1 MCKALRESAETGNYL
16 EEPARWLVIDGKNWQ
31 EEAKIF
37 AVESEGSGCCVGQ
50 VDTGINYLQHS
61 SSFPVLK
68 IASCGVNI
76 TKIGRFENHYVFLSK
91 PMVDDR
97 ALQSDER
104 DARVIMPRWD
114 FATFMQMQP
123 NGRACAQ

>member
-1 MCKALRESAETGNYL
+1 MAFS
-16 EEPARWLVIDGKNWQ
+16 LVSSTRSPCLVTDLSMT
-31 EEAKIF
+31 A
-37 AVESEGSGCCVGQ
+37 SG
-50 VDTGINYLQHS
+50 
-61 SSFPVLK
+61 
-68 IASCGVNI
+68 GVNI

>member
-1 MCKALRESAETGNYL
+1 MPVRNCTAATAMGSSSRQPTAITWGDVWDSGSDQIRSAQTAFAMQASALRWPDA
-16 EEPARWLVIDGKNWQ
+16 
-31 EEAKIF
+31 
-37 AVESEGSGCCVGQ
+37 SG
-50 VDTGINYLQHS
+50 
-61 SSFPVLK
+61 
-68 IASCGVNI
+68 GVNI

>member
-1 MCKALRESAETGNYL
+1 MFRRHDGQLSWEGAGQTNLKRLSISRRDHFFRSPFRS
-16 EEPARWLVIDGKNWQ
+16 PAGHGRD
-31 EEAKIF
+31 A
-37 AVESEGSGCCVGQ
+37 SG
-50 VDTGINYLQHS
+50 
-61 SSFPVLK
+61 
-68 IASCGVNI
+68 GVNI